1 MNNAVQVPLRYH
13 LEAAE
18 SSGVALDPATNLSSH
33 LGSEFYIVR
42 SNSKR
47 PSGPK
52 DTSYGGEHLNIYE
65 VHLFQSFDVQM
76 ITKVR
81 TKVDIHLGISGE
93 KVEIDPKPQ
102 ASSNYKV
109 VKLLI

>member
-1 MNNAVQVPLRYH
+1 M
-13 LEAAE
+13 
-18 SSGVALDPATNLSSH
+18 ALNPATNLSSH

-47 PSGPK
+47 PSGPR
-52 DTSYGGEHLNIYE
+52 DTSGGDHLNIYE

-102 ASSNYKV
+102 ARLN
-109 VKLLI
+109 LLHCVNARRFDPSCEQW

>member
-1 MNNAVQVPLRYH
+1 MRYH

-47 PSGPK
+47 PSGPR
-52 DTSYGGEHLNIYE
+52 DTSGGEHLNIYE

-102 ASSNYKV
+102 ARLN
-109 VKLLI
+109 LLHCANARRFDPSCEQW